1 MKAAKSRGLKLLLI
15 DPRRTETA
23 QYADHFLQPLPGEDA
38 TIIAGMLRLI
48 LAEGWEDKEFCG
60 QHVGDLAVLREAVE
74 PFTPGA
80 VARRANVPAD
90 AFRAMKAAFARDGKR
105 GPART
110 QHGPHKSP
118 ATKSNEPP
126 S

>member
-74 PFTPGA
+74 PFTPGY
-80 VARRANVPAD
+80 VARRAAVPVDTFLAIT
-90 AFRAMKAAFARDGKR
+90 ASCTPTGHIGTA
-105 GPART
+105 P
-110 QHGPHKSP
+110 PSP
-118 ATKSNEPP
+118 APP
-126 S
+126 

>member
-74 PFTPGA
+74 PFTPGY
-80 VARRANVPAD
+80 VARRADVPVDEVGGASC
-90 AFRAMKAAFARDGKR
+90 RARVCQDV
-105 GPART
+105 
-110 QHGPHKSP
+110 
-118 ATKSNEPP
+118 
-126 S
+126 